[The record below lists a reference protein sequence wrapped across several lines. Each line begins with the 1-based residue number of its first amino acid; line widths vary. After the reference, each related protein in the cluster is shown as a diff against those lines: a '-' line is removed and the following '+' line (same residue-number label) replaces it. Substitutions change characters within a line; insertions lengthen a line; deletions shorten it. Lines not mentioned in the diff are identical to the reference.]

1 MVILCCLRHTVF
13 LLVLLPLACGTLKVV
28 APDATTVTGS
38 GTRVFSTLTLWSMA
52 EAGREVV
59 KVL

>member
-1 MVILCCLRHTVF
+1 VF
-13 LLVLLPLACGTLKVV
+13 LLVLLPLACATLKVV
-28 APDATTVTGS
+28 APGATTVTGS
-38 GTRVFSTLTLWSMA
+38 GTRVFSTLMLWSMA